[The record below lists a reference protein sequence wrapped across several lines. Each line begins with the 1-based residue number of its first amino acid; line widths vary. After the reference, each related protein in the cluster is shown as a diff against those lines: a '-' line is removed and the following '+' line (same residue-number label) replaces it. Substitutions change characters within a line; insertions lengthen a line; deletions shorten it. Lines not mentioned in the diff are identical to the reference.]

1 MKIRWREHEIIFI
14 TLLVIIQ
21 VIIYLKQLYEASV
34 GMTVVS
40 YAKEFEE
47 AGGKFIYWKQVFAP
61 QLMEVLLLFAAY
73 LAINL
78 VILPLIKKI
87 SFNDVE
93 RIFSKNIL
101 WAALAVICTCYLLAA
116 GMNLVAYLSRQH
128 LYTYWGHR
136 YVFWLKY
143 NNFQPLTN
151 VFNGVGAIAGMVLR
165 VIALA
170 GVREFICWLIV
181 RPWGRRE
188 FRVLITNNIT
198 PLFFIY
204 LLVLIV
210 LNPLHQDFLLYFGC
224 VTPVFLVYLFTT
236 FWIFPFKGDA
246 SFLQAPVLKRILL
259 VTFLCSIL
267 SKVCFHHDK
276 AMLFYS
282 LYWAFLLFGVVPLSW
297 LLYQQRKKQILQLRG
312 METALAQSDANLQL
326 LRSQINPHFLFNA
339 LNTLYAT
346 ALQHDSEKTAE
357 GIQQLGDMMRFML
370 DDNTKAFIP
379 MEKEIDYLKN
389 YISLQKLRILSSSDI
404 AIEDNLDEVRCHHL
418 VAPMLFIP
426 FVENAFKHGISGK
439 ELSWVVLK
447 MECSE
452 KDILFEVRNSIH
464 RRVDMEAG
472 RTGIG
477 LQNVKGR
484 LNLLY
489 PHQHELL
496 IEEKDG
502 EFIIRLHIT
511 ITNRN
516 HVASDRNR

>member
-14 TLLVIIQ
+14 TLLATIQ
-21 VIIYLKQLYEASV
+21 VIIY
-34 GMTVVS
+34 
-40 YAKEFEE
+40 AKAFED
-47 AGGKFIYWKQVFAP
+47 AGFTFVYGKQVFIP
-61 QLMEVLLLFAAY
+61 QLLEVLLLFTAY

-87 SFNDVE
+87 SFNDIE

-101 WAALAVICTCYLLAA
+101 WAVIAIFCTSYLLAGSLNIISFFA
-116 GMNLVAYLSRQH
+116 KQH
-128 LYTYWGHR
+128 LFTYWGYR
-136 YVFWLKY
+136 YMNWRDNTIRPLSSL
-143 NNFQPLTN
+143 FQGFGITT
-151 VFNGVGAIAGMVLR
+151 GMVLQ
-165 VIALA
+165 VTALA
-170 GVREFICWLIV
+170 GLREFICWLIG
-181 RPWGRRE
+181 RPGGRRE
-188 FRVLITNNIT
+188 FRILITNNIT
-198 PLFFIY
+198 PLFFIF

-210 LNPLHQDFLLYFGC
+210 LNPRHEDFLLYFGC
-224 VTPVFLVYLFTT
+224 ITPVFLVYLFTT
-236 FWIFPFKGDA
+236 FWVFPLKGDA
-246 SFLQAPVLKRILL
+246 SFLHAPVLKRILL

-267 SKVCFHHDK
+267 SKVYFKHEK

-282 LYWAFLLFGVVPLSW
+282 MYWAFLLFAVVPLCW
-297 LLYQQRKKQILQLRG
+297 LLYQQRKNEILQLRG
-312 METALAQSDANLQL
+312 METALANSDANLQL

-346 ALQHDSEKTAE
+346 ALQNDSERTAE

-370 DDNTKAFIP
+370 DDNTKELIP

-389 YISLQKLRILSSSDI
+389 YISLQRLRVLSSPDI
-404 AIEDNLDEVRCHHL
+404 QIEENLDEVRCAHL

-439 ELSWVVLK
+439 ERSWIFIK

-452 KDILFEVRNSIH
+452 KAILFEVRNSIH

-484 LNLLY
+484 LSLLY
-489 PHQHELL
+489 PQQHELL
-496 IEEKDG
+496 VQEKEG
-502 EFIIRLHIT
+502 EFIAHLRIS
-511 ITNRN
+511 ITNNN